1 MWFKNLGGKLKDS
14 VFLLEDRVGTGGR
27 GGGGIEVGVVGKAEE
42 VGWKDELDMDD
53 GDVERGDVDKEVVRI
68 GGDRRIGLK
77 GPEME
82 GRGGDGDVVNG
93 EFERKAAALGECC
106 CPTKS
111 AMSISSFPGDGNSPA
126 APNPMGTNDV
136 PKRGG
141 LVCLLGSSALVP
153 LLPPSKLTPPP
164 VEVIE
169 FKFEVDAENNPEIA
183 IGGGGAERS
192 CD

>member
-82 GRGGDGDVVNG
+82 GRGGDGDA
-93 EFERKAAALGECC
+93 RRRTYISRAAS
-106 CPTKS
+106 TY
-111 AMSISSFPGDGNSPA
+111 
-126 APNPMGTNDV
+126 
-136 PKRGG
+136 
-141 LVCLLGSSALVP
+141 
-153 LLPPSKLTPPP
+153 
-164 VEVIE
+164 
-169 FKFEVDAENNPEIA
+169 
-183 IGGGGAERS
+183 
-192 CD
+192 